1 MPCLH
6 PYRLLVL
13 LVLVLSTATAQELV
27 LSTATAQESVWSMG
41 RGDVQLGNQKFEQH
55 AWAEAIVYFERA
67 IKQQPANTLLYL
79 KLGRCYD
86 ELNRYEEAVQTYGK
100 ALAMETITDG
110 DALFRYAEAL
120 LALKKYDRA
129 LDAYQQLL
137 AISQEEWIEKKIWR
151 IHNRQ
156 YLWEDSAHVAIRR
169 LSFNTE
175 YSEFGPQRVGDRLI
189 FSSNKKISTPVE
201 RLHNQTD
208 FYRMYHTQITND
220 PNDDVINTTRAEI
233 FARELQSAWNN
244 GPCVL
249 YDRGTRMAFVTN
261 ANERNASG
269 ARPLRL
275 FFAARVKSQWNVDE
289 AYPHFKEYSINSFTL
304 NEAGDVLIFSADSP
318 TGLGGKDLYLSE
330 KKSGSWS
337 VPVNLGPSINT
348 PKDEVFPFLHA
359 NKTLYFSSDGH
370 AGLGQLDLY
379 KIAFTTDSLSILE
392 PENLGYPI
400 NSLHDDFSIFMDSL
414 GMHGFLA
421 SNRKAGG
428 LDDDLYEFDV
438 NLEQYPLTLNALLK
452 IKDHSWSSTQDVK
465 PWPNV
470 TISMI
475 DRATGTRIYQTT
487 SDAQGN
493 LILVI
498 PKFSYYIIEVEG
510 ERGKQKVVFE
520 LSKYKRDLGIP
531 EIVFVKDLFD

>member
-1 MPCLH
+1 MLLLKPYCL
-6 PYRLLVL
+6 LLSL
-13 LVLVLSTATAQELV
+13 SLVATTAL
-27 LSTATAQESVWSMG
+27 AQESVWSIG
-41 RGDVQLGNQKFEQH
+41 KGDVQLGNEKFEQH
-55 AWAEAIVYFERA
+55 AWAEASVYFERA
-67 IKQQPANTLLYL
+67 IKKQPTDVSLYL

-86 ELNRYEEAVQTYGK
+86 ELNRFNEAIDAYGK
-100 ALAMETITDG
+100 AIAIETITDS

-120 LALKKYDRA
+120 LALEKYDRA
-129 LDAYQQLL
+129 LDVYQQLL
-137 AISQEEWIEKKIWR
+137 ALEQKEWIEKKIWR

-156 YLWEDSAHVAIRR
+156 YLMEDSAHIAIRR
-169 LSFNTE
+169 LSFNTPH
-175 YSEFGPQRVGDRLI
+175 SEFGPQRVGDRLI
-189 FSSNKKISTPVE
+189 FTSNKKIQTPVE
-201 RLHNQTD
+201 RLHNEAD
-208 FYRMYHTQITND
+208 FYRMYHTKITYD
-220 PNDDVINTTRAEI
+220 PNEDVINTSQPEI
-233 FARELQSAWNN
+233 FARELQSSWNT

-249 YDRGTRMAFVTN
+249 YARGTRMAFI
-261 ANERNASG
+261 ANASESDARG
-269 ARPLRL
+269 ARPLHL
-275 FFAARVKSQWNVDE
+275 SFAAKVNNQWKVTE
-289 AYPHFKEYSINSFTL
+289 TFPHFHEYSINSFTL

-318 TGLGGKDLYLSE
+318 AGIGGKDLFMSE
-330 KKSGSWS
+330 KISGRWTD
-337 VPVNLGPSINT
+337 PVNLGATINT
-348 PKDEVFPFLHA
+348 PRDEVHPFLHA

-379 KIAFTTDSLSILE
+379 KIVFSRDSLNTE

-400 NSLHDDFSIFMDSL
+400 NSPYDDFSVILDSL

-428 LDDDLYEFDV
+428 LDDDLYEFDI

-465 PWPNV
+465 PWPGV

-475 DRATGTRIYQTT
+475 DRATGTRVYQTT

-493 LILVI
+493 LTLVI

-510 ERGKQKVVFE
+510 EGGKQKVAFE

>member
-1 MPCLH
+1 MLLLK
-6 PYRLLVL
+6 PYRLLLLLSLVATTVL
-13 LVLVLSTATAQELV
+13 
-27 LSTATAQESVWSMG
+27 AQESVWSIG
-41 RGDVQLGNQKFEQH
+41 KGDMQLGNEKFEQH
-55 AWAEAIVYFERA
+55 AWAEASVYFERT
-67 IKQQPANTLLYL
+67 IKKQPTDVSLYL

-86 ELNRYEEAVQTYGK
+86 ELNRFNEAIDAYGK
-100 ALAMETITDG
+100 AIAIETITDS

-120 LALKKYDRA
+120 LALEKYDRA
-129 LDAYQQLL
+129 LDVYQQLL
-137 AISQEEWIEKKIWR
+137 ALEQKEWIEKKIWR

-156 YLWEDSAHVAIRR
+156 YLMEDSAHVAIRR
-169 LSFNTE
+169 LSFNTPH
-175 YSEFGPQRVGDRLI
+175 SEFGPQRVGDRLI
-189 FSSNKKISTPVE
+189 FTSNKKIQTPVE
-201 RLHNQTD
+201 RLHNEAD
-208 FYRMYHTQITND
+208 FYRMYHTKITYD
-220 PNDDVINTTRAEI
+220 PNEDVINTSQPEI
-233 FARELQSAWNN
+233 FARELQSSWNT

-249 YDRGTRMAFVTN
+249 YARGTRMAFI
-261 ANERNASG
+261 ANASESDARG
-269 ARPLRL
+269 ARPLHL
-275 FFAARVKSQWNVDE
+275 SFAAKVNNQWKVTE
-289 AYPHFKEYSINSFTL
+289 TFPHFHEYSINSFTL

-318 TGLGGKDLYLSE
+318 AGIGGKDLFMSE
-330 KKSGSWS
+330 KISGRWTD
-337 VPVNLGPSINT
+337 PVNLGATINT
-348 PKDEVFPFLHA
+348 PRDEVYPFLHA

-379 KIAFTTDSLSILE
+379 KIVFSRDSLNTE

-400 NSLHDDFSIFMDSL
+400 NSPHDDFSIIVDSL

-428 LDDDLYEFDV
+428 LDDDLYEFDI

-465 PWPNV
+465 PWPGV

-475 DRATGTRIYQTT
+475 DRATGTRVYQTT

-493 LILVI
+493 LTLVI

-510 ERGKQKVVFE
+510 ESGKQKVAFE

>member
-1 MPCLH
+1 MFFLQ
-6 PYRLLVL
+6 PYRLLL
-13 LVLVLSTATAQELV
+13 LFSLVATTAL
-27 LSTATAQESVWSMG
+27 AQESVWSIG
-41 RGDVQLGNQKFEQH
+41 KGDAQLGNEKFDQR
-55 AWAEAIVYFERA
+55 AWADASVYFELA
-67 IKQQPANTLLYL
+67 IKKQPTDLSLYL

-86 ELNRYEEAVQTYGK
+86 ELNRFNEAIDAYGK
-100 ALAMETITDG
+100 AIAMETIADT

-129 LDAYQQLL
+129 LDIYQQLL
-137 AISQEEWIEKKIWR
+137 TLGQAEWIEKKIWR

-156 YLWEDSAHVAIRR
+156 YLMEDSAHVAIRK
-169 LSFNTE
+169 LSFNTP
-175 YSEFGPQRVGDRLI
+175 YSEFGPQRVGDRL
-189 FSSNKKISTPVE
+189 FFTSNKKNQTPVE
-201 RLHNQTD
+201 RLHNQAD
-208 FYRMYHTQITND
+208 FYRMYQTQIRYD
-220 PNDDVINTTRAEI
+220 PNEDVINTEQPEV
-233 FARELQSAWNN
+233 FARELQSSWNT
-244 GPCVL
+244 GPFVL
-249 YDRGTRMAFVTN
+249 YERGLRMAFVAN
-261 ANERNASG
+261 ADESDAQG
-269 ARPLRL
+269 MRPLQL
-275 FFAARVKSQWNVDE
+275 SFAARVNNQWKVTE
-289 AYPHFKEYSINSFTL
+289 TFPHFQDYSINSFTL
-304 NEAGDVLIFSADSP
+304 NEAGNVLIFSADSP

-330 KKSGSWS
+330 RKSGSWS

-379 KIAFTTDSLSILE
+379 KVAFSRDSLNAQE

-400 NSLHDDFSIFMDSL
+400 NSSYDDFSVILDSL
-414 GMHGFLA
+414 GMQGFLA

-428 LDDDLYEFDV
+428 LDDDLYEFDI

-465 PWPNV
+465 PWPGV

-475 DRATGTRIYQTT
+475 DRTTGTRVYQTT

-493 LILVI
+493 LTLVI

-510 ERGKQKVVFE
+510 ESGKQKVAFE

>member
-1 MPCLH
+1 MFCPH
-6 PYRLLVL
+6 PYRLLALLL
-13 LVLVLSTATAQELV
+13 LVLTGAS
-27 LSTATAQESVWSMG
+27 AQESVWSIT
-41 RGDVQLGNQKFEQH
+41 RGDVPLGDQKFEQR
-55 AWAEAIVYFERA
+55 AWAEAIAYFERA
-67 IKQQPANTLLYL
+67 LKQQPHNASLYL

-86 ELNRYEEAVQTYGK
+86 ELNRYEEAVQAYGK
-100 ALAMETITDG
+100 ARTMETLTDS

-120 LALKKYDRA
+120 LARKQYDHA
-129 LDAYQQLL
+129 LEAYQQLL
-137 AISQEEWIEKKIWR
+137 ARVEAEWIKKKIWR

-169 LSFNTE
+169 LPFNTP
-175 YSEFGPQRVGDRLI
+175 YSEFGPQRVGAILV
-189 FSSNKKISTPVE
+189 FTSNKKLHVPVE
-201 RLHNQTD
+201 RLHNQAD
-208 FYRMYHTQITND
+208 FYRVYHTKITYD
-220 PNDDVINTTRAEI
+220 PNEEVISTARPEF
-233 FARELQSAWNN
+233 FARELHSSWNT

-249 YDRGTRMAFVTN
+249 YENGTRMAFVAN
-261 ANERNASG
+261 AHESDARG

-275 FFAARVKSQWNVDE
+275 LFAARVKDQWSVVE
-289 AYPHFKEYSINSFTL
+289 TYPHFQEHSINSFTL

-330 KKSGSWS
+330 KKNGSWS

-379 KIAFTTDSLSILE
+379 KVAFTTDSSHAPE

-400 NSLHDDFSIFMDSL
+400 NSPQDDFSITLDSL

-428 LDDDLYEFDV
+428 LDDDLYEFDI
-438 NLEQYPLTLNALLK
+438 NLEQYPLTLKALLK

-470 TISMI
+470 TISI
-475 DRATGTRIYQTT
+475 VDRATGTRVYQTT

-498 PKFSYYIIEVEG
+498 PKFSYYSIEVEG
-510 ERGKQKVVFE
+510 ESGKQKVAFE
-520 LSKYKRDLGIP
+520 LSKYKRDLGVP